1 MHSIILGQNGLF
13 GNCCCNEFQWPISS
27 QPSCLDCWNFLD
39 QQNFLCRF
47 HFWATHYVTGI
58 KFIFVT
64 SESVLLHSKVLEV
77 RFADTKSISGTR
89 SPHCFKPLSRETLSL
104 SRVSFEHK
112 NSRTVHSFGATNMS
126 DDLDENTFIVGV
138 YVACVYDHDRK
149 WFVGMILERCEEK
162 FDVLVKFMH
171 PAESHNLAWPS
182 RPDIC
187 WIPLSHV
194 LCCLCSLSA
203 PTLQGSRARRLKK
216 STRYLYWIP
225 IRQMNPTNLLWR
237 KNSTLSPPDFVSYI

>member
-1 MHSIILGQNGLF
+1 M
-13 GNCCCNEFQWPISS
+13 
-27 QPSCLDCWNFLD
+27 
-39 QQNFLCRF
+39 
-47 HFWATHYVTGI
+47 
-58 KFIFVT
+58 T

-162 FDVLVKFMH
+162 FDVLVNIH
-171 PAESHNLAWPS
+171 VNLYGMS
-182 RPDIC
+182 VSFTDFHQFK
-187 WIPLSHV
+187 LLTGVH
-194 LCCLCSLSA
+194 
-203 PTLQGSRARRLKK
+203 LK
-216 STRYLYWIP
+216 
-225 IRQMNPTNLLWR
+225 
-237 KNSTLSPPDFVSYI
+237 SYGL